1 MIFCAL
7 FSFIFIEFDFLKFS
21 CFRSIFWGHY
31 WTSSLTTMT
40 GILTVSPRMF
50 AIVIGDFCG
59 ALRVQRAET
68 FGTTFRSIRRPA
80 HLVVLSLTS
89 LSVCVSDLRRKDR
102 VLGREEKEERL
113 KGRKKE
119 VFSVSQ
125 NRRWDFLLFQ
135 KGKNKTYLSLFLLF
149 SLFRSFALFVNE
161 PLVFSVSC
169 TSVEV
174 SVSFSFF
181 SFFAKSVGCWLGF
194 EINSFL
200 IFHSFHS
207 SFSFSF
213 SFISFYSW
221 MIAWCSIFHWVG
233 SWFFSFLSFHF

>member
-1 MIFCAL
+1 
-7 FSFIFIEFDFLKFS
+7 
-21 CFRSIFWGHY
+21 
-31 WTSSLTTMT
+31 MT

-68 FGTTFRSIRRPA
+68 FGTTFRSIRRLA

-125 NRRWDFLLFQ
+125 NRR
-135 KGKNKTYLSLFLLF
+135 
-149 SLFRSFALFVNE
+149 
-161 PLVFSVSC
+161 
-169 TSVEV
+169 
-174 SVSFSFF
+174 
-181 SFFAKSVGCWLGF
+181 
-194 EINSFL
+194 
-200 IFHSFHS
+200 
-207 SFSFSF
+207 
-213 SFISFYSW
+213 
-221 MIAWCSIFHWVG
+221 
-233 SWFFSFLSFHF
+233 